1 MTREEIIKEIEML
14 EIIIKFHTESGIIKS
29 GTEREVHI
37 NDILD
42 RLSEL
47 YEQKRKIKE

>member
-1 MTREEIIKEIEML
+1 MTKDEILKEIEML
-14 EIIIKFHTESGIIKS
+14 EMIIKFHTESGIIKS
-29 GTEREVHI
+29 DSERDAHI

-47 YEQKRKIKE
+47 YEQKRQKE